1 MPHSSTNH
9 SDQALSYGKLLAVLA
24 GLLVLTAI
32 TIGVSRLD
40 LSAFNIW
47 AAIGIAALKSSLVL
61 LFFMDLRDAGRPIVA
76 TFLIT
81 VGLLAIAIGFI
92 FWDIAFR

>member
-1 MPHSSTNH
+1 MPHSSKNH
-9 SDQALSYGKLLAVLA
+9 SEHVLSYRKLLAVLA
-24 GLLVLTAI
+24 GLLILTAI
-32 TIGVSRLD
+32 TVGVSRLD
-40 LSAFNIW
+40 LGAFNIW
-47 AAIGIAALKSSLVL
+47 AAIAVAALKSSLVL
-61 LFFMDLRDAGRPIVA
+61 LFFMDLRDAGRSIVM

>member
-9 SDQALSYGKLLAVLA
+9 SGHALSYRKLLAVLA
-24 GLLVLTAI
+24 GLLFLTGV
-32 TIGVSRLD
+32 TVGVSRLD
-40 LSAFNIW
+40 LGAFNIW

-61 LFFMDLRDAGRPIVA
+61 LFFMDLKDAGRPIVM

-81 VGLLAIAIGFI
+81 VGLLAIAIGFL